1 MPAPLAI
8 HPVDALGEGNH
19 GQKRFTDKFHTGA
32 DLPGQD
38 AAKAACRAVKDAISR
53 SCLCGLVEIVELR
66 DLNDIRVDVPVAVPM
81 PEQVQADTVLSVIP
95 FGRKEL
101 RVMQGSLR
109 APGLYQPEL
118 GDESLDVL
126 VANAAVTVW
135 VDREGPCGC

>member
-1 MPAPLAI
+1 
-8 HPVDALGEGNH
+8 
-19 GQKRFTDKFHTGA
+19 
-32 DLPGQD
+32 LPGQD
-38 AAKAACRAVKDAISR
+38 ATKTACRAVKDATSR

-66 DLNDIRVDVPVAVPM
+66 DLNDMQVDVLVAVPT
-81 PEQVQADTVLSVIP
+81 PEQVQAEAMLSVIP

-126 VANAAVTVW
+126 VANAVVTVW
-135 VDREGPCGC
+135 VDQEGPWVAERHTIGPSGGVAAPVGPAH

>member
-1 MPAPLAI
+1 L
-8 HPVDALGEGNH
+8 D
-19 GQKRFTDKFHTGA
+19 TGD

-38 AAKAACRAVKDAISR
+38 ATKAACRAVKDAISR
-53 SCLCGLVEIVELR
+53 SCLCGLMEIVELR
-66 DLNDIRVDVPVAVPM
+66 DLNDMQVDVPVAVPT
-81 PEQVQADTVLSVIP
+81 PEQVQAEAMLSVIP

-118 GDESLDVL
+118 GDGSLDVL

-135 VDREGPCGC
+135 VDQEGPWGC